1 MDLSRDPRGRVPF
14 LGAFPHLFP
23 SLVLTFILCEHC
35 VCPWPSAVY
44 FCHSFDLAI
53 RFIHSFFIDIYQSA
67 KSFPPDTMKFQ
78 IASFRA
84 AALVALIASAEA
96 AKHSHGHNHHHETRD
111 VALGK
116 RGGKCE
122 FPSDAGLVEVT
133 PHEQNAGWA
142 MSPDEPCEPGNY
154 CPYACPPGQVSM
166 QWDPKAT
173 SYSYPMSMRGG
184 LYCDDD
190 GKIHKPFPDRDY
202 CESAAGP
209 VKAHNKAGKS
219 VSFCQTVLPGNE
231 AMLIPTMVDE
241 LADLAVPGM
250 SYWCST
256 AAHYYI
262 NAPGVTAEEGCV
274 WGTSENPVGN
284 WSPYTAGA
292 NMDDNGETY
301 LKIGWN
307 PIYLEPATPFRTV
320 KPDFGIEIECEGG
333 GCNGLP
339 CKIDP
344 AVNDVNEMIGEP
356 FVGAGGATGC
366 VVTVPKGSTAH
377 IVVFE
382 KEGSGST
389 SSETV
394 EVSTS
399 TPTSTSSSSSSSST
413 STSTSTS
420 TPTPTPTSTST
431 TETPTSTST
440 PSETSTST
448 PTPTS
453 SSTSTASST
462 SSTTSA
468 LSVTSPSTR
477 LPKSSPTLSYTYQPH
492 VLTGSAE
499 IQAASTTTAAAAAA
513 STSSATGGAT
523 SATVSMFTLAFGA
536 IAAMVMNV

>member
-1 MDLSRDPRGRVPF
+1 
-14 LGAFPHLFP
+14 
-23 SLVLTFILCEHC
+23 
-35 VCPWPSAVY
+35 
-44 FCHSFDLAI
+44 
-53 RFIHSFFIDIYQSA
+53 
-67 KSFPPDTMKFQ
+67 MKFH
-78 IASFRA
+78 ITSFRA
-84 AALVALIASAEA
+84 AALVTLIASAEA
-96 AKHSHGHNHHHETRD
+96 AKHSHGHSHHHETRD

-116 RGGKCE
+116 RSGKCE
-122 FPSDAGLVEVT
+122 FPSDAGLVEIT

-184 LYCDDD
+184 LYCDED
-190 GKIHKPFPDRDY
+190 GKIQKPFPDRDY
-202 CESAAGP
+202 CESATG
-209 VKAHNKAGKS
+209 VLKAHNKAGKS

-256 AAHYYI
+256 AAQYYI
-262 NAPGVTAEEGCV
+262 NAPGVTAEEGCI

-292 NMDDNGETY
+292 NTDDNGDTF

-307 PIYLEPATPFRTV
+307 PIYLEPTTPFRNV
-320 KPDFGIEIECEGG
+320 KPDFGIEIECEGD
-333 GCNGLP
+333 GCKGLP

-344 AVNDVNEMIGEP
+344 AVNDVNEMIGKP

-366 VVTVPKGSTAH
+366 VVTVPKGETAH
-377 IVVFE
+377 IIVFE
-382 KEGSGST
+382 KEGNGST

-399 TPTSTSSSSSSSST
+399 TPTSTSSSSS
-413 STSTSTS
+413 STSTS

-440 PSETSTST
+440 STPSETSTST
-448 PTPTS
+448 PT
-453 SSTSTASST
+453 STSTST
-462 SSTTSA
+462 SSTTSSV

-499 IQAASTTTAAAAAA
+499 IQAASSTTAAAAAA
-513 STSSATGGAT
+513 STSSATGVAT

-536 IAAMVMNV
+536 IAAMVVNF

>member
-1 MDLSRDPRGRVPF
+1 
-14 LGAFPHLFP
+14 
-23 SLVLTFILCEHC
+23 
-35 VCPWPSAVY
+35 
-44 FCHSFDLAI
+44 
-53 RFIHSFFIDIYQSA
+53 
-67 KSFPPDTMKFQ
+67 MKFQ
-78 IASFRA
+78 ITSFRA

-96 AKHSHGHNHHHETRD
+96 AKHGHGQSHNH
-111 VALGK
+111 VALQK
-116 RGGKCE
+116 RSGKCE
-122 FPSDAGLVEVT
+122 FPSDAGLVEIT
-133 PHEQNAGWA
+133 PNEKNAGWA

-190 GKIHKPFPDRDY
+190 GKIQKPFPNRDY
-202 CESAAGP
+202 CESATG
-209 VKAHNKAGKS
+209 VLKAHNKAGKS

-231 AMLIPTMVDE
+231 AMLIPTMVDS

-256 AAHYYI
+256 AAQYYI
-262 NAPGVTAEEGCV
+262 NAPGVTAEEGCI

-292 NMDDNGETY
+292 NTDTDGNTF

-307 PIYLEPATPFRTV
+307 PIYLEPATPFRNTV
-320 KPDFGIEIECEGG
+320 PDFGVEIECEGD
-333 GCNGLP
+333 GCHGLP

-344 AVNDVNEMIGEP
+344 AVNNVNEMIGKP
-356 FVGAGGATGC
+356 FTGAGGATGC
-366 VVTVPKGSTAH
+366 VVTIPKGETAH
-377 IVVFE
+377 IIVFE
-382 KEGSGST
+382 KESNGST
-389 SSETV
+389 SSETI

-399 TPTSTSSSSSSSST
+399 TPTSTSSSSSSSSSST

-431 TETPTSTST
+431 TETPTPTSTSTST
-440 PSETSTST
+440 PSSTSTST

-453 SSTSTASST
+453 TSSSSSTSSSTFTASST
-462 SSTTSA
+462 STTNSVSSITSSSA
-468 LSVTSPSTR
+468 R

-492 VLTGSAE
+492 VLTGSAD
-499 IQAASTTTAAAAAA
+499 IQAASKTTAAAAAA

-523 SATVSMFTLAFGA
+523 SATVSMLTLAFGA
-536 IAAMVMNV
+536 IAAMIVNI